1 MSNQALN
8 SDSELFWSDQTGVSK
23 NWGVCRYT
31 GIPKYAGKFFPE
43 NDDGLLDLGIF
54 PIEIQSTP
62 NIISYGWSMQCMYI
76 YISIIHRHYIIIYI
90 LINCGSSTSM

>member
-1 MSNQALN
+1 
-8 SDSELFWSDQTGVSK
+8 VSSFGLIK
-23 NWGVCRYT
+23 RVWRKIWGYA

-43 NDDGLLDLGIF
+43 TDDGLLDLGIF

-76 YISIIHRHYIIIYI
+76 YIYPLYIAIISLYMY
-90 LINCGSSTSM
+90 

>member
-1 MSNQALN
+1 
-8 SDSELFWSDQTGVSK
+8 VSSFGLIK
-23 NWGVCRYT
+23 RVCRKIGGYA

-90 LINCGSSTSM
+90 N

>member
-76 YISIIHRHYIIIYI
+76 YIHYTSPLYHYIYI
-90 LINCGSSTSM
+90 N